1 MEPSMHPVEALVE
14 AARKYRMVTTEK
26 ALADM
31 EHEDVQGEGEEKEC
45 KGYMCRRCD
54 CVDARK
60 EMDLAIIAAESWLAR
75 EKERCERVEEECY
88 QKGRHDGLAAGRA
101 EGVKALEAVQ
111 AEACSGWG
119 FDVVDRVRSLIDA
132 QLAVMGKKE

>member
-1 MEPSMHPVEALVE
+1 MEPSKHPVAALSE
-14 AARKYRMVTTEK
+14 EIK
-26 ALADM
+26 L
-31 EHEDVQGEGEEKEC
+31 HET
-45 KGYMCRRCD
+45 
-54 CVDARK
+54 
-60 EMDLAIIAAESWLAR
+60 IAGDEDWLAR

-132 QLAVMGKKE
+132 QLAAMGKKE